1 MVISSTGI
9 DWVLATG
16 QAPRCVLDENMA
28 SLSYGETDIKQINI
42 QINTYLYVLI
52 SVRTE
57 KHRVL
62 EGVSQETHIQIGR
75 LRNVY

>member
-1 MVISSTGI
+1 
-9 DWVLATG
+9 
-16 QAPRCVLDENMA
+16 MA